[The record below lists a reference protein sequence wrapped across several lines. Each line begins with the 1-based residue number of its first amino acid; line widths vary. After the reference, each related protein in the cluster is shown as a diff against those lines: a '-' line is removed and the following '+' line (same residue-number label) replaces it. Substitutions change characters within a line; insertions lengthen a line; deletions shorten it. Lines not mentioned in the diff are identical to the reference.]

1 MVNKTG
7 NNDPTT
13 EQQNHYH
20 PASKINHVTQGLK
33 DADTLKE
40 KLKKIFDSSYQYY
53 IKRELKY
60 CAISTNA
67 NKKIELNI
75 SKKVTVVV
83 RKSKWFTHFPCCFV
97 KCKTS

>member
-7 NNDPTT
+7 NNDPTP

-40 KLKKIFDSSYQYY
+40 KLKNIFDSSYQYY
-53 IKRELKY
+53 IKRE
-60 CAISTNA
+60 
-67 NKKIELNI
+67 
-75 SKKVTVVV
+75 
-83 RKSKWFTHFPCCFV
+83 
-97 KCKTS
+97 